1 MRHPGRPTTTHDGRG
16 SCGPTGAEPYRQRRA
31 PAVGSGP
38 AVHGQQAGL
47 APAQREQVAVPR
59 HHQRV
64 RGDAC
69 RRVEPGR
76 LVRRRVLRV
85 RHVRRTPPVPLELRP
100 PALADG
106 RPQHRVGERGEVRPR
121 RRLAP
126 LLAHEEHRRVRQR
139 QQERG
144 RRGGPVR
151 ADQRGDP
158 VAGRAVADL
167 VVRLHGHDE
176 PPRVGAGPV
185 DGPPVRAAAER
196 GPPCRRARTPARGCG
211 PAPEPSRSRR
221 SSPASRPWSASA
233 ARGGRRRPTA
243 RSGPARRR
251 RRLRAA
257 ARSPGRCGRSPRRAR
272 AGGRAR
278 QRGRRRWRRAPR
290 GRSARAGRAARAP
303 RPGAARRGGSR

>member
-16 SCGPTGAEPYRQRRA
+16 SCGPTGSELYRQRSA

-38 AVHGQQAGL
+38 AGTGSRPGSRGAG
-47 APAQREQVAVPR
+47 EQVAVPR

-64 RGDAC
+64 PGDAC

-85 RHVRRTPPVPLELRP
+85 RHVRRTPAVPLELRP

-121 RRLAP
+121 RRLAHSSP
-126 LLAHEEHRRVRQR
+126 MKSIGVYGSVSRSAAAAAA
-139 QQERG
+139 
-144 RRGGPVR
+144 PVR

-158 VAGRAVADL
+158 VAGRPVADL
-167 VVRLHGHDE
+167 VVRLHGHHE

-196 GPPCRRARTPARGCG
+196 GPPSVVPERPLEGVGQRRSRAEVGVVALRLARG
-211 PAPEPSRSRR
+211 
-221 SSPASRPWSASA
+221 RPVQ
-233 ARGGRRRPTA
+233 RVVDVVVPLA